1 MGNYPVS
8 NTENTKA
15 FYKKELVLLGYMYF
29 SIETNQRLIVGYQGN
44 SAMLEE

>member
-15 FYKKELVLLGYMYF
+15 FYKKELVPLGYMF
-29 SIETNQRLIVGYQGN
+29 
-44 SAMLEE
+44 LEEKRNRD